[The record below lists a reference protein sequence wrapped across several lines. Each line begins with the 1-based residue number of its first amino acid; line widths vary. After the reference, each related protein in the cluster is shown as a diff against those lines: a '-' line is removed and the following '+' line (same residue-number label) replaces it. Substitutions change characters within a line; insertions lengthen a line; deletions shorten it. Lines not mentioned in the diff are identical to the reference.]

1 MGGGVKTSMNLRS
14 CVVTLVFPAP
24 LTMYSSNYFNFVY
37 STTTTMIWEIPIEA
51 LFTLMFC
58 AIESFLTSMFQYSD
72 SWGKRGDWGHFWMF
86 GSYESIFI
94 TEQPLFVERKL
105 SRRVKKL
112 SIFEDRPS
120 DNLPIEIYR
129 RNLVKIWYFWSI
141 FFCFWP

>member
-1 MGGGVKTSMNLRS
+1 
-14 CVVTLVFPAP
+14 
-24 LTMYSSNYFNFVY
+24 
-37 STTTTMIWEIPIEA
+37 
-51 LFTLMFC
+51 
-58 AIESFLTSMFQYSD
+58 
-72 SWGKRGDWGHFWMF
+72 MF

-129 RNLVKIWYFWSI
+129 RNLVKIWSFGSI
-141 FFCFWP
+141 FFCFLILDAQKLAKMVESN